1 MSKSESKLINM
12 KKFITIAGNIGA
24 GKSSLVY
31 MLSQRLGWKPFFEPV
46 SNNPYLADFYKDMAT
61 WGFHSQIFF
70 LSHRLR
76 VYRELADCRSSVILD
91 RSLYE
96 DAEIFARNLY
106 TKGIMNQRDYETYEA
121 LYHSLISFLPTPDL
135 MIYLRASTNT
145 LVGRIKKRGRDFE
158 QTIKSDY
165 LAQLNQAYEVWI
177 SSFSLCPVL
186 TIPTDNLDFVS
197 MPNHMNLI
205 LRKVKEKIAGKEEVV
220 FLPEEYST

>member
-1 MSKSESKLINM
+1 M

-24 GKSSLVY
+24 GKSSLVH
-31 MLSQRLGWKPFFEPV
+31 MLSSRLGWKPFFEPV
-46 SNNPYLADFYKDMAT
+46 ANNPYLADFYEDMKA

-76 VYRELADCRSSVILD
+76 VYRELVDCRSSVILD

-96 DAEIFARNLY
+96 DAEIFAHNLF
-106 TKGIMNQRDYETYEA
+106 TKGIMSQRDYETYEA
-121 LYHSLISFLPTPDL
+121 LYRSLIRFLPAPDL
-135 MIYLRASTNT
+135 MIYLRASVST
-145 LVGRIKKRGRDFE
+145 LSGRIKKRGRNFE

-165 LAQLNQAYEVWI
+165 LNQLNQAYEAWI
-177 SSFSLCPVL
+177 SRFSLCPVL

-197 MPNHMNLI
+197 MPDHMDLI
-205 LRKVKEKIAGKEEVV
+205 VRKVDEKISGKEEVV

>member
-1 MSKSESKLINM
+1 M

-24 GKSSLVY
+24 GKSSLVQL
-31 MLSQRLGWKPFFEPV
+31 LSSRLGWEPFFEPV
-46 SNNPYLADFYKDMAT
+46 ANNPYLADFYEDMAA

-76 VYRELADCRSSVILD
+76 VYKELANCPSSVILD

-121 LYHSLISFLPTPDL
+121 LYRSLIGFLPTPDL
-135 MIYLRASTNT
+135 MIYLRASVST
-145 LVGRIKKRGRDFE
+145 LSGRIKKRGRDFE

-165 LAQLNQAYEVWI
+165 LSQLNQAYETWI
-177 SSFSLCPVL
+177 SNFSLCPVL
-186 TIPTDNLDFVS
+186 TIPTDRLDFVS
-197 MPNHMNLI
+197 MPKHMDLI
-205 LRKVKEKIAGKEEVV
+205 LKKVNEKIAGKEEVV